1 MDKSGCGQQDHY
13 LACMADIEVVPVELE
28 AVGVPL
34 SQVGELLRV
43 LAGDR
48 RQLEQ
53 LGAGSP
59 NALLRQALDAFIERW
74 ELTVWHVGGDAIDLG
89 VDVNIAAVNYRY
101 GEQSLERVF
110 RTGPVAQ

>member
-1 MDKSGCGQQDHY
+1 
-13 LACMADIEVVPVELE
+13 MADIEAVPAELE

-34 SQVGELLRV
+34 SQVGELLRA

-48 RQLEQ
+48 RQLEHF
-53 LGAGSP
+53 GSGSP

-74 ELTVWHVGGDAIDLG
+74 ELTVWHLGGDAIDLG
-89 VDVNIAAVNYRY
+89 VDVNMAAVNYRY

-110 RTGPVAQ
+110 RTGPVPQ